1 MTDLPFRS
9 IVLYK
14 HGVGYF
20 ERRGDVQGD
29 SVRLS
34 FPRAAMDD
42 VLKSLIVLDLG
53 AGQVLSV
60 DFETPEDRPTLLAK
74 GSIHL
79 SDEHSMRDLLRD
91 LRGRQVRCSVA
102 SSDDDEDEDEDAEA
116 HTLTGVLIGVDF
128 EQVDSLK
135 RALVALYLPEQK
147 QVVQFALRRLRAI
160 DLLDSAAAADLSYF
174 LRASQN
180 EEDRRSATVHLSA
193 GEHDLLVGYIA
204 PAPAWRVSYRM
215 LVETAEDGSSSV
227 LLQGWGLFDNQLEED
242 LEQVQLTLVAGMP
255 VSFRYRLYEPHTP
268 ERPLIEDEERTVN
281 APVLYEA
288 APKRAARMANR
299 AYAAMEAPDADMVM
313 SAPPSPAFSMGGM
326 AESVQAAATGDERG
340 ALFAYHVSHPVSVA
354 RGQSAMVPILSSQLA
369 CRRELLYNGTKLP
382 QHPVASVRLDNET
395 GLTLERGP
403 VTVLEE
409 STYAGEAVIP
419 FTSVGSEVIVP
430 FAVELG
436 INVVEHRTSER
447 RIAGIRLRDD
457 YLLIEEYEIQYTTY
471 KLTSTLPRNADVIV
485 EHNRRANYT
494 LLEMAEPLEQGAT
507 YARWQV
513 PCQANSLTEF
523 EVREQRLNQRR
534 EAVGGLQGN
543 QMQQYFKQG
552 LMDKATFGR
561 VQEVLTLYRQI
572 EQLRQQIK
580 QIEKERGEIHKHQQ
594 QLQGNLTPLGRE
606 GNEGALRERYVAELG
621 RLEDQLAQLATT
633 QKQHEAQIATIEQRI
648 RTELSKG

>member
-1 MTDLPFRS
+1 MSDLPFRS

-20 ERRGDVQGD
+20 ERRGNVQGD

-34 FPRAAMDD
+34 FPRTAMDD

-60 DFETPEDRPTLLAK
+60 DFETPEDRLALLAK

-79 SDEHSMRDLLRD
+79 SDQHSMLDLLRD
-91 LRGRQVRCSVA
+91 LRGRQVRCTIA
-102 SSDDDEDEDEDAEA
+102 SKDDDN
-116 HTLTGVLIGVDF
+116 TLRTLEGLLIGVEF
-128 EQVDSLK
+128 EEEKPLE
-135 RALVALYLPEQK
+135 RALLALYLPDAK
-147 QVVQFALRRLRAI
+147 QVVHHALRHLRAL
-160 DLLDSAAAADLSYF
+160 DLLDSTAAADLSYF
-174 LRASQN
+174 LRASQS
-180 EEDRRSATVHLSA
+180 EADRRSATVHLSA

-215 LVETAEDGSSSV
+215 LVESTDDGNSTV

-242 LEQVQLTLVAGMP
+242 LDGVQLTLVAGMP

-288 APKRAARMANR
+288 TPKRSVPMTGRVYTAMDT
-299 AYAAMEAPDADMVM
+299 MEAEMVM
-313 SAPPSPAFSMGGM
+313 AAPAAPAFSMGNM
-326 AESVQAAATGDERG
+326 ADSVQAAATGDERG

-354 RGQSAMVPILSSQLA
+354 RGQSAMVPILSSQLP
-369 CRRELLYNGTKLP
+369 CRRELLYNGRKLA

-403 VTVLEE
+403 VTVLED

-419 FTSVGSEVIVP
+419 FTSAGSEVIVP

-436 INVVEHRTSER
+436 ITVLEQRTVER
-447 RIAGIRLRDD
+447 RIDGIRLRDD
-457 YLLIEEYEIQYTTY
+457 YLLIEEYEIQHTAY
-471 KLTSTLPRNADVIV
+471 KLTSTLSRNADVTI
-485 EHNRRANYT
+485 EHNCRANYD
-494 LLEMAEPLEQGAT
+494 LLEMPEPLERGAS
-507 YARWQV
+507 YARWLV
-513 PCQANSLTEF
+513 PCEANSLTEF
-523 EVREQRLNQRR
+523 VVREQRLNQRR
-534 EAVGGLQGN
+534 EAVSGLKGEQIKH
-543 QMQQYFKQG
+543 YFKQG
-552 LMDKATFGR
+552 LMHKATYER
-561 VQEVLTLYRQI
+561 VQEVLTIYRQI
-572 EQLRQQIK
+572 EQLQQQIK
-580 QIEKERGEIHKHQQ
+580 QLEKERGEIHKHQQ
-594 QLQGNLTPLGRE
+594 QIQGNLTPLGRE

-621 RLEDQLAQLATT
+621 RLEDQLAQLTTT
-633 QKQHEAQIATIEQRI
+633 QKQHEAQIAMLEQRI